1 MKRFVKKIRNVHE
14 LRGYY
19 SYLLE
24 TLIDIIRASKIY
36 ADEEILIYFDLTNI
50 PHYMQENLFDV
61 CFTQNK
67 QDYIDN
73 FDLYV
78 NLETVD
84 KIFDFDTYNTNIFP
98 QDIREITPKIFEQH
112 FILKEEF
119 VDEINRRLS
128 LINPSKTIGVHRRDT
143 DMKRTHHVS
152 APNLNNFFEIIDEG
166 DYEHVFLMSDNQ
178 NDINLFREKYGEKLI
193 CYEDGVTSHNSTD
206 PFFLLN
212 TKTPESTKKHIEE
225 ITINTIILSK
235 LKKLICTK
243 SNLSS
248 FAIMINPEL
257 EYVKL
262 N

>member
-24 TLIDIIRASKIY
+24 ALIDIIRASKIY

-143 DMKRTHHVS
+143 DMKRTHHFS

-178 NDINLFREKYGEKLI
+178 NDINLFREKYGDRLI
-193 CYEDGVTSHNSTD
+193 CFEDDVTSEDNEN
-206 PFFLLN
+206 PFFLFSN
-212 TKTPESTKKHIEE
+212 TFEKLKKHVEE
-225 ITINTIILSK
+225 ITINTIILSR
-235 LKKLICTK
+235 LKKIICTK
-243 SNLSS
+243 SNLST
-248 FAIMINPEL
+248 FAIMINPKL
-257 EYVKL
+257 EYIKL